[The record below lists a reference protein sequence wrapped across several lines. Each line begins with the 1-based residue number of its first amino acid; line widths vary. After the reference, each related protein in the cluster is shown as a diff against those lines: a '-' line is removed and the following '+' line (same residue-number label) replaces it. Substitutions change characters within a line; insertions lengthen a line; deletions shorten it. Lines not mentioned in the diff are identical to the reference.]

1 MELCAK
7 ALEAAKLQKTTA
19 FKKDGNIQEFPGGPV
34 VSSTW
39 CFHYPRPG
47 FNLWLRN

>member
-7 ALEAAKLQKTTA
+7 ALEATKLQKTTA
-19 FKKDGNIQEFPGGPV
+19 FKKKNGNIQEFPGGPV
-34 VSSTW
+34 VSTR

-47 FNLWLRN
+47 FNPWLRN